1 MDCGINCLIREY
13 ENVQKISTDIL
24 IDIFFNIGVIRF
36 LFSGLVFS
44 IAQNSREVPLVAFS
58 HRQGFTTATK
68 LLNFLLLFTK
78 GKEEYLDEIVNNL
91 RLNTIVAELKKE
103 KCGDGSSASLNEYR
117 LRVLKLLQAL
127 QASHHN
133 CVEPNLLDY
142 LLPLLHSHHSLVSC
156 DIELL

>member
-78 GKEEYLDEIVNNL
+78 IVNNP
-91 RLNTIVAELKKE
+91 RLNTLVAELKKE

-133 CVEPNLLDY
+133 CVEPDLLDY